1 MTPIALFVEYYR
13 PLAQARKSA
22 KAEGDA
28 DQATRKDAT
37 KDARI
42 RERVVIREAAEARM
56 LREIEGPRQLKEVL
70 VDFWFNHFNV
80 FAHKGLDRIWGGLLR
95 RRSDPSPR
103 AGAGFRDLLG
113 ATARHPAM
121 FVLSG

>member
-42 RERVVIREAAEARM
+42 RERVVIREAAER
-56 LREIEGPRQLKEVL
+56 GCSV
-70 VDFWFNHFNV
+70 
-80 FAHKGLDRIWGGLLR
+80 
-95 RRSDPSPR
+95 RSKVR
-103 AGAGFRDLLG
+103 ASCRK
-113 ATARHPAM
+113 
-121 FVLSG
+121 